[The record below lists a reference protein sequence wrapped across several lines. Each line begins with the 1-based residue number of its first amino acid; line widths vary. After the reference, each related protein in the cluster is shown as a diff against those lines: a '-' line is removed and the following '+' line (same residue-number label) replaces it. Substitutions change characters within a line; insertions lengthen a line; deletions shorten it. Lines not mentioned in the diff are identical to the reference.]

1 MTKFLD
7 AWFNIIA
14 LSVDTAPSKTEVFW
28 RRGIS
33 EDGRTFW
40 PSTYVWFEGKLERTL
55 QVHTHAIN
63 IHIVKHES
71 SGLAVRTQPL
81 RKIHM

>member
-55 QVHTHAIN
+55 QVHAHAIN

-71 SGLAVRTQPL
+71 SGLQ
-81 RKIHM
+81 